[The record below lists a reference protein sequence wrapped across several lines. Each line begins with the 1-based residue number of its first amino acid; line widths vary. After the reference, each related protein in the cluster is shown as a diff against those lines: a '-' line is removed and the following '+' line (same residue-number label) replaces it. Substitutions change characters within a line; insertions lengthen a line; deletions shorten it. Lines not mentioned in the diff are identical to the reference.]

1 MICPGML
8 PTHKWATLHA
18 DAPSPRVFV
27 SDLAVTSIGE
37 TKSPNSTAL
46 RLGVSAG
53 SGAQRVEIDHVL
65 VYVRIYFFSLAVGPF
80 HRLLQRPACL

>member
-1 MICPGML
+1 ML

-65 VYVRIYFFSLAVGPF
+65 VYVRIHFFSLAVGPF